1 MFVLCSVHAMPTRQE
16 IADTRPLVEEL
27 MAPAMAEYKA
37 KAKTEVEVADVS
49 VAFAE
54 SSKNEAA
61 KFLFLRRAVMYYVK
75 GGEFG
80 KAADTVDAIKAKVK
94 NVPPSEIVSI
104 ISGPLDRDVAERAP
118 RLQSM
123 LSLAQAQV
131 RASRDVNRLSA
142 RLKKVSTDPTRRQYA
157 EALALSADWKAALAE
172 FAKVSG
178 TVGSMAKADADGSAD
193 KMALGDFWWSYETT
207 YAGAE
212 RVFRE
217 RAAEYY
223 RKGIAEGKVD
233 GLKKALV
240 EQRLASLALPDVNES
255 VAPATTTVAARR
267 APASPQPVKAV
278 VQRSSSS
285 KKDLSG
291 LLARWSFTD
300 GLKDAVGGIA
310 PTKSENAKVEDGHV
324 TLQSGSPL
332 EFAAG
337 TVPLAPFTLQAWASA
352 TEKGLGSGEDFI
364 FKMASSLDS
373 NKDSV
378 FWRWT
383 GRSKWVSVIK
393 AFGESRAV
401 GHGTHLSDGK
411 MHLYTLTSEKDGKGM
426 LLKFYQDDTLFG
438 TLKSEFAWK
447 KPPMLVLGGLV
458 TPTYDEVRIYSRAL
472 SHAEIIKSLN
482 EGPERSI

>member
-1 MFVLCSVHAMPTRQE
+1 MPTKQE
-16 IADTRPLVEEL
+16 IAESRPLVAEL
-27 MAPAMAEYKA
+27 MAPVMADYKA
-37 KAKTEVEVADVS
+37 KKKTAVDVAETSIGFAQSAKS
-49 VAFAE
+49 E
-54 SSKNEAA
+54 SAR
-61 KFLFLRRAVMYYVK
+61 FLFLRGAIMYYVR
-75 GGEFG
+75 GEEFG
-80 KAADTVDAIKAKVK
+80 KAADAVETLKAKVG
-94 NVPPSEIVSI
+94 NIPPSEVASI
-104 ISGPLDRDVAERAP
+104 ISSALSRENARRAP

-131 RASRDVNRLSA
+131 KASKDVSRLSVQ
-142 RLKKVSTDPTRRQYA
+142 LKKVSTDAVQRQYA
-157 EALALSADWKAALAE
+157 EALALSGDWKRALAE

-178 TVGSMAKADADGSAD
+178 DVGRIAKAEADGSASNVE
-193 KMALGDFWWSYETT
+193 LGDSWWGYETS

-212 RVFRE
+212 GFFRE
-217 RAAEYY
+217 HASNYY
-223 RKGIAEGKVD
+223 RKAIEDGKVD
-233 GLKKALV
+233 GLKKTLI
-240 EQRLASLALPDVNES
+240 EQRLASLALPDVDGS
-255 VAPATTTVAARR
+255 VATASSPAVRRGPVPPQSGRAA
-267 APASPQPVKAV
+267 ASRQP
-278 VQRSSSS
+278 SS
-285 KKDLSG
+285 KKDPSG
-291 LLARWSFTD
+291 LIARWSFKD
-300 GLKDAVGGIA
+300 GLNDSIGGIP
-310 PTKSENAKVEDGHV
+310 PTKSENAKVEDGCV
-324 TLQSGSPL
+324 KLQSCSPL

-472 SHAEIIKSLN
+472 AHIEIINSLN
-482 EGPERSI
+482 LGPDKLPEVGKK